1 MKPNLVVS
9 VPERKGRPPELTAG
23 LTRLDLG
30 QPKNHINRFPPKLR
44 MVDPALA
51 LSVFA
56 LLVAAGTVVFW
67 PKRGIMARVAEY
79 SRLTERVRLEDALKH
94 VYMSELA
101 GRVSTLES
109 LAGRLEISTAQA
121 ADLLT
126 QLTDL
131 GMVQTGR
138 DGPVLSEA
146 GRESSVRLVR
156 THRLWE
162 RYLADR
168 TGVPAADWH
177 EEAER
182 MEHSLSSEQV
192 KTLASRLG
200 HPRWDPHGD
209 PIPTASGHMPDS
221 VDLSL
226 TGAPIGRTVEIA
238 HLEDEPREIYDA
250 LLTEGLTLGVKLDVV
265 ARDDRGVHV
274 HGAGRDFVVTTVL
287 ARNVSVRVLPEGASA
302 DQATETLADLRPGQ
316 AGVVVGLAAACRG
329 PQRRR
334 LLDLGVVPGTVVSA
348 EMSSATGDPIAYLI
362 RGALIA
368 LRREQASW
376 VTIER
381 LEEQGEVAS

>member
-1 MKPNLVVS
+1 LDEV
-9 VPERKGRPPELTAG
+9 
-23 LTRLDLG
+23 RLDLG
-30 QPKNHINRFPPKLR
+30 KPKYCPTLLEILR

-51 LSVFA
+51 LAVFA
-56 LLVAAGTVVFW
+56 LLMVAGIVLFW
-67 PKRGIMARVAEY
+67 PRRGVVARIVEY
-79 SRLTERVRLEDALKH
+79 SRLTDRVRLEDALKH

-109 LAGRLEISTAQA
+109 LAGRLEISTARA

-126 QLTDL
+126 QLTDV
-131 GMVQTGR
+131 GMVQAGQ
-138 DGPVLSEA
+138 DGPQLSDA

-168 TGVPAADWH
+168 TGIPAVDWH
-177 EEAER
+177 DEAER

-192 KTLASRLG
+192 ETLSSRLG

-209 PIPTASGHMPDS
+209 PIPTATGHMPKL

-226 TGAPIGRTVEIA
+226 TGAPVGRTIEIA

-250 LLTEGLTLGVKLDVV
+250 LLNEGLALGVRLDVV
-265 ARDDRGVHV
+265 GRDDRGVLV
-274 HGAGRDFVVTTVL
+274 HGAGRDFAVTTVL
-287 ARNVSVRVLPEGASA
+287 ARNVSVHVLPEGSSA
-302 DQATETLADLRPGQ
+302 DQALETLADLKPGE
-316 AGVVVGLAAACRG
+316 AGSVLGLSSACRG

-334 LLDLGVVPGTVVSA
+334 LLDLGVVPGTIVSA
-348 EMSSATGDPIAYLI
+348 EMSSAAGDPVAYLI

-368 LRREQASW
+368 LRSAQASW

-381 LEEQGEVAS
+381 VVDTSGVAS

>member
-1 MKPNLVVS
+1 
-9 VPERKGRPPELTAG
+9 
-23 LTRLDLG
+23 
-30 QPKNHINRFPPKLR
+30 

-51 LSVFA
+51 LAVFA
-56 LLVAAGTVVFW
+56 LLMVAGIVLFW
-67 PKRGIMARVAEY
+67 PRRGVVARIVEY
-79 SRLTERVRLEDALKH
+79 SRLTDRVRLEDALKH

-109 LAGRLEISTAQA
+109 LAGRLEISTARA

-126 QLTDL
+126 QLTDV
-131 GMVQTGR
+131 GMVQAGQ
-138 DGPVLSEA
+138 DGPQLSDA

-168 TGVPAADWH
+168 TGIPAVDWH
-177 EEAER
+177 DEAER

-192 KTLASRLG
+192 ETLSSRLG

-209 PIPTASGHMPDS
+209 PIPTATGHMPKL

-226 TGAPIGRTVEIA
+226 TGAPVGRTIEIA

-250 LLTEGLTLGVKLDVV
+250 LLNEGLALGVRLDV
-265 ARDDRGVHV
+265 
-274 HGAGRDFVVTTVL
+274 GAVMIAEYSYMVPGRDFAVTTVL
-287 ARNVSVRVLPEGASA
+287 ARNVSVHVLPEGSSA
-302 DQATETLADLRPGQ
+302 DQALETLADLKPGE
-316 AGVVVGLAAACRG
+316 AGSVLGLSSACRG

-334 LLDLGVVPGTVVSA
+334 LLDLGVVPGTIVSA
-348 EMSSATGDPIAYLI
+348 EMSSAAGDPVAYLI

-368 LRREQASW
+368 LRSAQASW

-381 LEEQGEVAS
+381 VVDTSGVAS